1 MMEAEPLSPE
11 RKKVIADA
19 LEGIHPMGREEV
31 KAELDRLGKAP
42 PKPKRRRNGK
52 SHVAALQSFRA
63 SYCSDEDIGRAI
75 RRGFR
80 WLNANP
86 SKRPED
92 APRHIQEKLGLA
104 ALVFSG

>member
-11 RKKVIADA
+11 RKKAIAAA
-19 LEGIHPMGREEV
+19 LEGIYPMGR
-31 KAELDRLGKAP
+31 KELEKAP

-52 SHVAALQSFRA
+52 SHVKALQNFRS
-63 SYCSDEDIGRAI
+63 SYCSDEDISRAI

-86 SKRPED
+86 GKRPED

-104 ALVFSG
+104 ALVFSD